1 MKRVFIICFIILFAM
16 LGTIAAEAA
25 YLVYQNGTLPL
36 VSQKIKVEINNQVA
50 VTRLEMVFYNQNDFT
65 IQPNIKFPIH
75 EKASVQQFSL
85 TDSEGMVYSGTIE
98 ESNQA
103 AKVFN
108 EAKAE
113 GMMPAMAVQKQPGV
127 FETSIGAIG
136 PKARATVMIEYSEIL
151 PYNRGNVN
159 YSLPFDIKQHQE
171 PKLETVAIS
180 LTITDQKEINN
191 IESPSH
197 DIYAEKVDANNW
209 NVVFEKNDYLPAGD
223 FSINYE
229 VKAEALAT
237 NFLSTRPSEG
247 EEGYFMLMLS
257 PAEIISAEDIAMRDI
272 VFVVDT
278 SGSMSG
284 RKMEQTKRAFE
295 FFVTRLNEKDRFGI
309 ISFSSQVTP
318 WTAELLPVSNENR
331 NAAREFINK
340 LYASGGTNLYG
351 SLQAALQLFDQAE
364 GRTRTLIFLTDGE
377 ASSGI
382 TDSNTIIRDFN
393 SKNTNQVRTFTLGV
407 GRSVNTSLLNKL
419 AVENRGEAL
428 YLDERDQDIDKP
440 LMAFYENI
448 STPLLVDLELA
459 WGDAKVSEV
468 FPKTLPNIYQGTQLV
483 ITGRYAA
490 GTTSN
495 ITLTGNL
502 NRVKHS
508 FPVTATFADKS
519 SDNLFVSRFWA
530 KAKADDLMLKMQ
542 TYGQNTEIKE
552 EVIALSKKYQFATPF
567 TSFIA
572 VSTAPVPQV
581 SQQAATR
588 RDSRNTAA
596 MARPTNTSNRH
607 NVQRNVPAGPPP
619 TRTIVRRTEAK
630 SISLW
635 GATGFIP
642 AALAI
647 PNFRKARQQAR
658 QKACFANQRVLMGA
672 IEMYNMDHDTMI
684 TTIDEN
690 TMRLLE
696 EGSYLKGKMQMAEKD
711 CYFGATG
718 PLDKNG
724 VVICAI
730 HGTPEDPFTEETTEE
745 TKNLVRNNVFFNPVT
760 NSTDGSNVIVRY
772 ESETWFA
779 RIWNSWLADVVSLL
793 INVPLFI
800 IGLAFSL
807 YLTYIVITLPFR
819 VIAAVI
825 NFLSGKES

>member
-1 MKRVFIICFIILFAM
+1 MKKIFIVCFVILFAM
-16 LGTIAAEAA
+16 LGAIAAEAA
-25 YLVYQNGTLPL
+25 YLVHQNGTLPL
-36 VSQKIKVEINNQVA
+36 VTQKINVEINNQIA
-50 VTRLEMVFYNQNDFT
+50 VTRLKMVFYNPNDFT

-98 ESNQA
+98 ESNHA
-103 AKVFN
+103 AKVFS

-136 PKARATVMIEYSEIL
+136 PKAHATVMIEYSEIL
-151 PYNRGNVN
+151 PYSRGSVN
-159 YSLPFDIKQHQE
+159 YSLPFNIKQHQE

-180 LTITDQKEINN
+180 LSITDQKEISN
-191 IESPSH
+191 IESLSH
-197 DIYAEKVDANNW
+197 DIYVEKTDGKNW
-209 NVVFEKNDYLPAGD
+209 NVVFEKNDYLPSGD
-223 FSINYE
+223 FRMSYE

-237 NFLSTRPSEG
+237 NFLSTRPNEG

-257 PAEIISAEDIAMRDI
+257 PAEIISAEDIAVRDI

-295 FFVTRLNEKDRFGI
+295 FFVSRLNEKDRFGI
-309 ISFSSQVTP
+309 ISFSSRVTP
-318 WTAELLPVSNENR
+318 WTNELLPVSDENR
-331 NAAREFINK
+331 NAAREFINE
-340 LYASGGTNLYG
+340 LYASGGTNIYG
-351 SLQAALQLFDQAE
+351 SLQAALHLFDAVE

-382 TDSNTIIRDFN
+382 TDSDTIIRDFN
-393 SKNTNQVRTFTLGV
+393 AKNTNQVRTFTLGV
-407 GRSVNTSLLNKL
+407 GRGVNTILLNKL

-428 YLDERDQDIDKP
+428 YLEETAHDIDKP

-483 ITGRYAA
+483 ITGRYAS
-490 GTTSN
+490 GTTAN
-495 ITLTGNL
+495 ISLTGNL
-502 NRVKHS
+502 NSVKHS
-508 FPVTATFADKS
+508 FPVTATFADKT

-530 KAKADDLMLKMQ
+530 KAKADDLMLKMK
-542 TYGQNTEIKE
+542 TYGQNAKIKN

-572 VSTAPVPQV
+572 VSTTPVAQV
-581 SQQAATR
+581 SQRADNR
-588 RDSRNTAA
+588 SDGRNTSA
-596 MARPTNTSNRH
+596 MAKPANQYNA
-607 NVQRNVPAGPPP
+607 QRNVPSGPPQ

-630 SISLW
+630 PLSFW
-635 GATGFIP
+635 GASGFIP
-642 AALAI
+642 IAAIAI
-647 PNFRKARQQAR
+647 PNFRKARQQSR

-672 IEMYNMDHDTMI
+672 IEMYNMDHEKMISTFDEHTMS
-684 TTIDEN
+684 
-690 TMRLLE
+690 LLE
-696 EGSYLKGKMQMAEKD
+696 KGYLKGKIIMPEDECCFAT
-711 CYFGATG
+711 TG
-718 PLDKNG
+718 PLDQDG
-724 VVICAI
+724 VIICAL
-730 HGTPEDPFTEETTEE
+730 HGTPEDPFTEETMEE
-745 TKNLVRNNVFFNPVT
+745 TREQVRQ
-760 NSTDGSNVIVRY
+760 NSFVDMGGNSLSGDKIVVRY
-772 ESETWFA
+772 EADSWFT
-779 RIWNSWLADVVSLL
+779 RIWNSWLADLVNLL
-793 INVPLFI
+793 INIPLFI

-807 YLTYIVITLPFR
+807 YLTYIVLSLPFK

-825 NFLSGKES
+825 NLFNGKES